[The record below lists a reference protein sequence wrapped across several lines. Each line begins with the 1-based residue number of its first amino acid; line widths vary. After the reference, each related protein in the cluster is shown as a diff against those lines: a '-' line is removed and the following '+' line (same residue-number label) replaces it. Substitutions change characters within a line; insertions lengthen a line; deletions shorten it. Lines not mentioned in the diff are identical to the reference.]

1 MYDNI
6 RPSVMKNVGSTQ
18 DSIQFARL
26 MSSKDDGTI
35 TKTVYFLFKAF
46 EPRKRAVDAVGQ

>member
-35 TKTVYFLFKAF
+35 TKTAWFLFKAF
-46 EPRKRAVDAVGQ
+46 ELRKRAVDAVGQ